1 LRVRVQIRVEIG
13 LLLGLRVRVQ
23 IRVEIGLLVTDC
35 ALAWYYANTTA
46 YALRLAWYYAN
57 AIAYALRLAWYYAN
71 AIAYARHRLYVG
83 RVICRYS
90 YKLHEVVC

>member
-1 LRVRVQIRVEIG
+1 MR
-13 LLLGLRVRVQ
+13 LGLRVRVQ

-35 ALAWYYANTTA
+35 ALAWYYANT
-46 YALRLAWYYAN
+46 
-57 AIAYALRLAWYYAN
+57 IAYALRLAWYYAN